1 MITPE
6 NLNTIESDAFKGCG
20 NLKEISLSAAI
31 RTIEQD
37 AFHGADNLDYET
49 MFKAPA
55 QAGASISIADS
66 WLNTRYDEILGK
78 VKIAKTDLS
87 SKKKIP
93 LYVYP
98 IAAVLLIGL
107 GLLIKSHLDLKNQIE
122 TAESYV
128 SDRKYEKPVEVY
140 QTILDEKP
148 GNSKASAG
156 LDDAYLAWGDNLLD
170 QEKYEDAIDTY
181 SNMTDSDSAIA
192 NAYAI
197 WSDQLAAAGDYQSA
211 LSILETSKAAHPGII
226 SALEDQIRKIESE
239 QCIADLKNDLSG
251 NTYTGEYNDGIVKV
265 LGTEE
270 ADGRSVKVIYY
281 TADKKAFSYFTNDSS
296 YESKHTIYGF

>member
-1 MITPE
+1 
-6 NLNTIESDAFKGCG
+6 
-20 NLKEISLSAAI
+20 
-31 RTIEQD
+31 
-37 AFHGADNLDYET
+37 
-49 MFKAPA
+49 
-55 QAGASISIADS
+55 
-66 WLNTRYDEILGK
+66 
-78 VKIAKTDLS
+78 
-87 SKKKIP
+87 
-93 LYVYP
+93 
-98 IAAVLLIGL
+98 
-107 GLLIKSHLDLKNQIE
+107 
-122 TAESYV
+122 
-128 SDRKYEKPVEVY
+128 
-140 QTILDEKP
+140 
-148 GNSKASAG
+148 
-156 LDDAYLAWGDNLLD
+156 
-170 QEKYEDAIDTY
+170 
-181 SNMTDSDSAIA
+181 MTDSDSAIA